1 MAAKRYDRNGNTYR
15 GSSYYT
21 YGNVAYDVQPDYTP
35 YYTEEDAQKVRIAE
49 EKARKAEIRESRI
62 TAVKLIAII
71 VVLFA
76 GSIAFMGMHVKVAN
90 ESVELRREKSEL
102 ADLKSTNAIL
112 AAELT
117 EQIDLDYIKEQAATR
132 LGMAEPQPY
141 QVVYIDVPKQSYTI
155 QYAADKVEEEK
166 ESGFLNITN
175 RLKKD

>member
-21 YGNVAYDVQPDYTP
+21 YGNVAYDVQPEYTP
-35 YYTEEDAQKVRIAE
+35 YYTEEDEDRTRIAQ
-49 EKARKAEIRESRI
+49 EKAHKAEVRESRI
-62 TAVKLIAII
+62 TALKLIAII

-76 GSIAFMGMHVKVAN
+76 GSIAFMGMHVRVAN
-90 ESVELRREKSEL
+90 ENVELRREKSEL
-102 ADLKSTNAIL
+102 ADLKSNNAIL

-117 EQIDLDYIKEQAATR
+117 EQIDLDYIKEQATNR

-155 QYAADKVEEEK
+155 QYASDATEAKKD
-166 ESGFLNITN
+166 SGFLSFSN
-175 RLKKD
+175 R

>member
-1 MAAKRYDRNGNTYR
+1 MAAKRHDTNRNTFR
-15 GSSYYT
+15 GSSYYS

-35 YYTEEDAQKVRIAE
+35 YYADEDD
-49 EKARKAEIRESRI
+49 EKARIAQEKAHKAEIRESRF

-76 GSIAFMGMHVKVAN
+76 GSIAFMGMHVRVAN
-90 ESVELRREKSEL
+90 ESVELRREKSQLTE
-102 ADLKSTNAIL
+102 LKSNNTIL

-117 EQIDLDYIKEQAATR
+117 EQIDLDYIKEQATTR

-155 QYAADKVEEEK
+155 QYATDTIDEK
-166 ESGFLNITN
+166 KDSRFLKFTN

>member
-1 MAAKRYDRNGNTYR
+1 MAAKQYDRNGNMYR

-35 YYTEEDAQKVRIAE
+35 YYSDEDEQKARIAE
-49 EKARKAEIRESRI
+49 EKERKAEIRDSRI
-62 TAVKLIAII
+62 TAVKLIAIM

-76 GSIAFMGMHVKVAN
+76 GSIAFMGMHVRVAN
-90 ESVELRREKSEL
+90 ENVELRREKTEL

-117 EQIDLDYIKEQAATR
+117 EQIDLDYIKEEATSR

-155 QYAADKVEEEK
+155 QYATDTVKEEK
-166 ESGFLNITN
+166 QSEFLKITN